1 VLLAELLLGTA
12 DDVSKGTPVAPWASL
27 LCGSDEPPLGTGREP
42 LGAVAVPEAGEIPS
56 VPGLIVG
63 NAEEGPSLV
72 IFELKPAEALLVF
85 FSEVTEEVMYVD
97 VGATIWVVRLASGNT
112 VRMRVVVMILVLVEY
127 VWPPDEAQK
136 KEIVAVVGVLSTTAV
151 VVVTA
156 WVVSCESVKFQ
167 PELPMPPKDVFVKVA
182 MEDTVLVRVMWTADV
197 RSGPT
202 KLVEVV
208 TSGVTVVVY
217 VWVVCEV
224 VEIVSSGVDGSL
236 GDTKMVVVAVVRE
249 APLEGD
255 TPLTHEVEPETTEK
269 TNGSVLELG
278 SELPNEVAKTTV
290 SVFVL

>member
-1 VLLAELLLGTA
+1 
-12 DDVSKGTPVAPWASL
+12 
-27 LCGSDEPPLGTGREP
+27 
-42 LGAVAVPEAGEIPS
+42 VPEAGEIPS

-156 WVVSCESVKFQ
+156 
-167 PELPMPPKDVFVKVA
+167 
-182 MEDTVLVRVMWTADV
+182 
-197 RSGPT
+197 
-202 KLVEVV
+202 
-208 TSGVTVVVY
+208 
-217 VWVVCEV
+217 
-224 VEIVSSGVDGSL
+224 
-236 GDTKMVVVAVVRE
+236 
-249 APLEGD
+249 
-255 TPLTHEVEPETTEK
+255 
-269 TNGSVLELG
+269 
-278 SELPNEVAKTTV
+278 
-290 SVFVL
+290 